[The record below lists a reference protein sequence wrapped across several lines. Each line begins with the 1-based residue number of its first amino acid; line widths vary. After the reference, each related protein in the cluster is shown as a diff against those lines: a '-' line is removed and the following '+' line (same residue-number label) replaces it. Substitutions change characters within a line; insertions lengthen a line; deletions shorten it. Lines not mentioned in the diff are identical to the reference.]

1 MANRLSSIDRPT
13 VFAPSLRLLAKMGN
27 ILAAIEGRYGPPNWK
42 AARSMILDDDV
53 QQWLTQMNDK
63 GLLSKPLKALPLPP
77 ELNVVPTLSSNPQEN
92 ARHSARVITNLK
104 REPHAPAGQHARI
117 LD

>member
-63 GLLSKPLKALPLPP
+63 GLLSKPSKALPLPP
-77 ELNVVPTLSSNPQEN
+77 ELNVMPTLRSNPQEN
-92 ARHSARVITNLK
+92 ARHSASELFNTSLPDPSTASEPA
-104 REPHAPAGQHARI
+104 RE
-117 LD
+117 

>member
-53 QQWLTQMNDK
+53 QRHDR
-63 GLLSKPLKALPLPP
+63 PCCALALD
-77 ELNVVPTLSSNPQEN
+77 LRIGHGNP
-92 ARHSARVITNLK
+92 K
-104 REPHAPAGQHARI
+104 RIPASRKHRYTGGG
-117 LD
+117 